1 MNLSNPNLAAWAV
14 ILAASVANLRA
25 QSDVRVLRTTPSG
38 AGAVSTNT
46 VSVAETVWRHVG
58 VCAQPGGIQ
67 RAGGGGW
74 SHAAGFLPAG
84 NVSRPAL
91 DGDGDGVPDELDAD
105 NDGEGLADEE
115 ELDGRAFQGYARTD
129 PNQPD
134 TDGDGMDDARESAAR
149 FDPLDPGHRLA
160 FTAIRRADGAVTLC
174 WIGRG
179 GGTLCRVLYTDNLLA
194 GPPANV
200 LESAPR
206 YGGVPPWYKVAVTN
220 EHAVS
225 DSDELRFYSLD
236 IPL

>member
-1 MNLSNPNLAAWAV
+1 MNLLNPGLVAAVLLAAADG
-14 ILAASVANLRA
+14 ATLRA
-25 QSDVRVLRTTPSG
+25 QSDVRVLRTATSG

-46 VSVAETVWRHVG
+46 VSVAGTVWRHAG

-67 RAGGGGW
+67 RAGGGAW

-91 DGDGDGVPDELDAD
+91 DGDGDGMPDELDAD
-105 NDGEGLADEE
+105 NDGDGLADEAE
-115 ELDGRAFQGYARTD
+115 VDGRAFQGYARTD
-129 PNQPD
+129 PNLSD
-134 TDGDGMDDARESAAR
+134 TDGDGMDDARESAAL

-160 FTAIRRADGAVTLC
+160 FTAIRRADGTVTLC

-179 GGTLCRVLYTDNLLA
+179 GGTICRLLATDNLLA
-194 GPPANV
+194 GPPAAV

-206 YGGVPPWYKVAVTN
+206 YGGVPPWYKVAITN
-220 EHAVS
+220 ELAAPA
-225 DSDELRFYSLD
+225 SDERRFYSLD